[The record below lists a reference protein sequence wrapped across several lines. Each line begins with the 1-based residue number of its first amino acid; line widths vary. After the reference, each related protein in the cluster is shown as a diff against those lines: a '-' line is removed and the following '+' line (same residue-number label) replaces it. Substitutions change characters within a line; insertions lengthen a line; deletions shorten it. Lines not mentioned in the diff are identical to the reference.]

1 MAIKPVNKEHLTLL
15 QEKYQKFWAKFNHI
29 SSQDEDFSSNFRV
42 HTIASIKYFQDYAIG
57 KPYHICIKINFDRE
71 LASIQIYFNN
81 LVVYDEFY
89 TRYRDRIETL
99 IGKRLEWKEMNTKA
113 YAQLNLSL
121 PYLISDVSNWSK
133 VCEDIIPYA
142 VMMKKVF
149 NNFN

>member
-1 MAIKPVNKEHLTLL
+1 MAVKPVKRENLTLL
-15 QEKYQKFWAKFNHI
+15 QETYQRFWTKFNQI
-29 SSQDEDFSSNFRV
+29 SSQDDDFSSNFKV
-42 HTIASIKYFQDYAIG
+42 HTIASIRYYQDYAIG

-89 TRYRDRIETL
+89 SRYRDRIETL

-121 PYLISDVSNWSK
+121 PYLISDVSNWDK
-133 VCEDIIPYA
+133 ACEDIIPNA
-142 VMMKKVF
+142 ILMKNTF
-149 NNFN
+149 NCF

>member
-1 MAIKPVNKEHLTLL
+1 MAIKPVKRENLTLL
-15 QEKYQKFWAKFNHI
+15 QETYQRFWTKFNHI
-29 SSQDEDFSSNFRV
+29 SSQDEDFASNFKV
-42 HTIASIKYFQDYAIG
+42 HTIASIKYYQDYAIG

-89 TRYRDRIETL
+89 TRYRDRIEAL

-121 PYLISDVSNWSK
+121 PYLISDVSNWDK
-133 VCEDIIPYA
+133 VCEDIIPNA
-142 VMMKKVF
+142 ILMKNTF
-149 NNFN
+149 NNF

>member
-1 MAIKPVNKEHLTLL
+1 MAIKPVKKENLTLL
-15 QEKYQKFWAKFNHI
+15 QETYERFWTKFNHI
-29 SSQDEDFSSNFRV
+29 SSQDENFVSNFKV
-42 HTIASIKYFQDYAIG
+42 HTIASIKYYQDYAIG

-89 TRYRDRIETL
+89 SRYRDRIETL

-121 PYLISDVSNWSK
+121 PYLISDVSNWDK
-133 VCEDIIPYA
+133 ACEDIIPNA
-142 VMMKKVF
+142 ILMKNTF
-149 NNFN
+149 NGF

>member
-1 MAIKPVNKEHLTLL
+1 MAIKPVKKENLTLI
-15 QEKYQKFWAKFNHI
+15 QETYKRFWTKFNHI
-29 SSQDEDFSSNFRV
+29 SSQDENFVSNFKV
-42 HTIASIKYFQDYAIG
+42 HTIASIRYYQDYAIG

-89 TRYRDRIETL
+89 SRYRDRIETL

-121 PYLISDVSNWSK
+121 PYLISDVSNWDK
-133 VCEDIIPYA
+133 ACEDIIPNA
-142 VMMKKVF
+142 ILMKNTF
-149 NNFN
+149 NGF

>member
-1 MAIKPVNKEHLTLL
+1 MAIKPVKRENLTLL
-15 QEKYQKFWAKFNHI
+15 QSTYQRFWTKFNHI
-29 SSQDEDFSSNFRV
+29 SSQDENFVSNFKV
-42 HTIASIKYFQDYAIG
+42 HTIASIRYYQDYAIG

-89 TRYRDRIETL
+89 TRYRDRIEAL

-121 PYLISDVSNWSK
+121 PYLISDVSNWDK
-133 VCEDIIPYA
+133 VCEDIIPNA
-142 VMMKKVF
+142 ILMKNTF
-149 NNFN
+149 NGF

>member
-1 MAIKPVNKEHLTLL
+1 MAIKPVKRENLTLL
-15 QEKYQKFWAKFNHI
+15 QETYQRFWTKFNHI
-29 SSQDEDFSSNFRV
+29 SSQDENFVSNFKV
-42 HTIASIKYFQDYAIG
+42 HTIASIKYYQDYAIG

-89 TRYRDRIETL
+89 SRYRDRIEAL

-121 PYLISDVSNWSK
+121 PYLISDVFNWDK
-133 VCEDIIPYA
+133 ACEDIILNA
-142 VMMKKVF
+142 ILMKNTF
-149 NNFN
+149 NGF

>member
-1 MAIKPVNKEHLTLL
+1 MAIKPVKKEHLTLL

>member
-1 MAIKPVNKEHLTLL
+1 MAIKPVKRENLTLL
-15 QEKYQKFWAKFNHI
+15 QETYQRFWTKFNQI
-29 SSQDEDFSSNFRV
+29 SSQDDDFASNFKV
-42 HTIASIKYFQDYAIG
+42 HTIASIKYYQDYAIG

-89 TRYRDRIETL
+89 SRYRDRIETL

-121 PYLISDVSNWSK
+121 PYLISDVSNWDK
-133 VCEDIIPYA
+133 VCEDIIPNA
-142 VMMKKVF
+142 ILMKNIF
-149 NNFN
+149 NNF